1 VGRTWTPDFD
11 FYPTLVDGRRASIV
25 VDLDAPAEAPLA
37 GHGALVTVRV
47 AMLRPRE
54 DGLRDASEL
63 EPLGRLE
70 DALVPAIER
79 ALDAVSVGRLMTNG
93 VLVFYLYA
101 PDGTDDTAA
110 ALALGAVDP
119 GEYALRFAVAPD
131 PEWRVLRD
139 LLAPDPY
146 ALQGIWNRRLLR
158 QFAAQ
163 GDDATAPREVDHL
176 VVFAAEDAALA
187 AAAALGALG
196 FRVDPPEP
204 DDEGQVRLQL
214 HRDEVLTDG
223 APDAKIPD
231 PHHAALRRLFEEHL
245 LRTPDTGISNI
256 QNWFSS
262 LLQDAKGRGWWDAT
276 VAIDLWN
283 EYQRQGIVAVAGPFP
298 GIRFEFDVPEAA
310 VTRRGR
316 DILART
322 GASPHDPDRFI
333 AAALAALGGDEPVVR
348 RFVVEAVDAY
358 NGGMFLSSAALLGFA
373 AERVLRSLAADVHRA
388 LPEGSLR
395 SQFQE
400 KALKVAEG
408 RRGDFLPRIGNVTDQ
423 IRRAI
428 ESGSL
433 RLSSMRT
440 PAPTCSACSRS

>member
-1 VGRTWTPDFD
+1 MGRTWTPDFD

-25 VDLDAPAEAPLA
+25 VDLDATAEAPLA

-54 DGLRDASEL
+54 DGLRDGSEL

-176 VVFAAEDAALA
+176 VVFAAQDAALA
-187 AAAALGALG
+187 AASALGALG

-214 HRDEVLTDG
+214 HRDEVLADG
-223 APDAKIPD
+223 APDVFVAEVLDVVIPLGGTYD
-231 PHHAALRRLFEEHL
+231 
-245 LRTPDTGISNI
+245 
-256 QNWFSS
+256 
-262 LLQDAKGRGWWDAT
+262 GW
-276 VAIDLWN
+276 
-283 EYQRQGIVAVAGPFP
+283 
-298 GIRFEFDVPEAA
+298 
-310 VTRRGR
+310 
-316 DILART
+316 
-322 GASPHDPDRFI
+322 GASVMVTAI
-333 AAALAALGGDEPVVR
+333 G
-348 RFVVEAVDAY
+348 EA
-358 NGGMFLSSAALLGFA
+358 
-373 AERVLRSLAADVHRA
+373 
-388 LPEGSLR
+388 
-395 SQFQE
+395 
-400 KALKVAEG
+400 
-408 RRGDFLPRIGNVTDQ
+408 
-423 IRRAI
+423 
-428 ESGSL
+428 
-433 RLSSMRT
+433 
-440 PAPTCSACSRS
+440 